1 MMAINVTQKDE
12 TLKAVIAYCEKQ
24 RDMGRAYLEN
34 VPWLDDG
41 ILSWNHGRIRAYEDI
56 ITHCGS
62 LLGYTGTSMPL
73 EVQNQSEDARQETG
87 NA

>member
-24 RDMGRAYLEN
+24 RDVERAYLEN
-34 VPWLDDG
+34 VAWLDDG
-41 ILSWNHGRIRAYEDI
+41 ILSWNHGKIKAYEDI

-62 LLGYTGTSMPL
+62 LLGYGGGMPL
-73 EVQNQSEDARQETG
+73 EVENQSEDARQEAG

>member
-24 RDMGRAYLEN
+24 RDIERDYLEN

-41 ILSWNHGRIRAYEDI
+41 ILSWNNGRIKAYEDI
-56 ITHCGS
+56 ITYCGS
-62 LLGYTGTSMPL
+62 LLGYTGSMQL
-73 EVQNQSEDARQETG
+73 EVENQSE
-87 NA
+87 NADVR